1 MKKGIVLTDFHSGHL
16 AGLTPP
22 QWRSLQPKWNRL
34 ESELWDNYISM
45 IHKHGPYDFGFF
57 LGDLIDGTGSRT
69 GGTELITSDR
79 NKQVEI
85 AEGCIEV
92 VPFKKSAELIG
103 VYGTGYHTGNDEDFE
118 LQIARDM
125 KFKKISGQEWVDV
138 NGVVFD
144 LKHRVGSTT
153 VPYSKGTAI
162 SKERIWNLLWT
173 EHGEQPK
180 ADVLLRGHVH
190 YFFFCGDADWI
201 GIICPAL
208 QGQGSK
214 FGSRHCVGHID
225 FGVVYLFVSDE
236 GEFTWDYERKIIKS
250 QKQKA
255 IKI

>member
-22 QWRSLQPKWNRL
+22 RWRSPEPKWNNL
-34 ESELWDNYISM
+34 EAELYDDYLEM

-57 LGDLIDGTGSRT
+57 LGDLIDGDGKRSGGS
-69 GGTELITSDR
+69 ELIVTDR
-79 NKQVEI
+79 NKQAEI
-85 AEGCIEV
+85 AEECIEAI
-92 VPFKKSAELIG
+92 PFKDNADLFG
-103 VYGTGYHTGNDEDFE
+103 VYGTPYHTGTIEDFE
-118 LQIARDM
+118 AQIAKDM
-125 KFKKISGQEWVDV
+125 GFRSMSGQTWVDV

-144 LKHRVGSTT
+144 LKHKIGSTT

-162 SKERIWNLLWT
+162 SKERLWNQLWA
-173 EHGEQPK
+173 ESEEQPK

-190 YFFFCGDADWI
+190 YFFFCGGSNWV
-201 GIICPAL
+201 GIVCPAL

-214 FGSRHCVGHID
+214 FGARQCVGHVD

-236 GEFTWDYERKIIKS
+236 GEFTWDYECKIIQA
-250 QKQKA
+250 QKQEA